1 MENINIASVMMFLLM
16 MLCFLSNKLGIVG
29 VRGEE
34 NDLIE
39 ATCRNTSYPD
49 LCIKT
54 LRSSPGS
61 SGADVKTLA
70 HIILESA
77 SAYCNDTYE
86 QVKKLLNET
95 KDKAMRNCLDVCF
108 QVYDLAIYEIPT
120 AIKYLE
126 SGDYDSAVQYANDGI
141 IESDTCESSFSEFPE
156 IPKSPLTDRNNGLT
170 NLCTIVLDMIN
181 LLK

>member
-1 MENINIASVMMFLLM
+1 MSQLNMLL
-16 MLCFLSNKLGIVG
+16 KVG

-39 ATCRNTSYPD
+39 ATCRKTSYPD

-61 SGADVKTLA
+61 SGADVKGLA

-95 KDKAMRNCLDVCF
+95 KDKTMRNCLDVCF

-141 IESDTCESSFSEFPE
+141 IESDTCEK

-170 NLCTIVLDMIN
+170 NLCTIALDMIN
-181 LLK
+181 LFK

>member
-1 MENINIASVMMFLLM
+1 MENIKAASMVMFIVI
-16 MLCFLSNKLGIVG
+16 MLCFSSNRPGVEG

-39 ATCRNTSYPD
+39 AICKKTSYPD
-49 LCIKT
+49 VCIKT

-61 SGADVKTLA
+61 SGADVK
-70 HIILESA
+70 
-77 SAYCNDTYE
+77 
-86 QVKKLLNET
+86 
-95 KDKAMRNCLDVCF
+95 
-108 QVYDLAIYEIPT
+108 VYDLTIHDIPK

-126 SGDYDSAVQYANDGI
+126 SGDYDSATEYANDGI
-141 IESDTCESSFSEFPE
+141 IDSDTCESSFKEFPE

-170 NLCTIVLDMIN
+170 ELCVIALDMID

>member
-1 MENINIASVMMFLLM
+1 MENIKAASMVMFIVI
-16 MLCFLSNKLGIVG
+16 MLCFSSNRPGVEG

-39 ATCRNTSYPD
+39 AICKKTSYPD
-49 LCIKT
+49 VCIKT

-61 SGADVKTLA
+61 SGADVKGLA
-70 HIILESA
+70 HIIVESA
-77 SAYCNDTYE
+77 STYSNDTYE
-86 QVKKLLNET
+86 QIKKLLKET

-108 QVYDLAIYEIPT
+108 QVYDLTIHDIPK

-126 SGDYDSAVQYANDGI
+126 SGDYDSATEYANDGI
-141 IESDTCESSFSEFPE
+141 IDSDTCESSFKEFPE

-170 NLCTIVLDMIN
+170 ELCVIALDMIN